1 MKSKKSVYK
10 NMDCDNY
17 LSSNVFPKEK
27 KSETQIENNKP
38 REAIH
43 SENNKHDKN
52 TPEIKP
58 DRCQVCNKKLRTCV
72 LECKC
77 KKVFCSAHISN
88 TAHNCSFDYKALGKE
103 LVEKQNPKIVFEKL

>member
-1 MKSKKSVYK
+1 
-10 NMDCDNY
+10 MDCDQY
-17 LSSNVFPKEK
+17 LNSSIFPREK
-27 KSETQIENNKP
+27 KSSETQIENNKP
-38 REAIH
+38 CETIQL
-43 SENNKHDKN
+43 ENNKHDVN

-58 DRCQVCNKKLRTCV
+58 DRCQVCNKKLKTCV

-103 LVEKQNPKIVFEKL
+103 LIKKQNPKIVFEKL